1 MTGCSIFAKLL
12 CLQISVECLGSNI
25 LSKATTSGLGSIQK
39 PLYEK
44 YIQYRKSGKGKKSQ
58 PVWLKVNPEG
68 ITVIFPASKSHQVL
82 KIEIQSYSLYIG
94 CQECFCCYQECFSCM
109 L

>member
-1 MTGCSIFAKLL
+1 MIFF
-12 CLQISVECLGSNI
+12 I
-25 LSKATTSGLGSIQK
+25 SIQK

-68 ITVIFPASKSHQVL
+68 ITVIFPTDQPGHTQN
-82 KIEIQSYSLYIG
+82 
-94 CQECFCCYQECFSCM
+94 
-109 L
+109 